1 MNKFNQPMFGDPGLE
16 GPDYVALVIEWD
28 EAVVREPLEDAVT
41 IQTRAARPSL
51 AAVLAPFKKPVVAA
65 LAGAAVALLGN
76 RLRAA

>member
-1 MNKFNQPMFGDPGLE
+1 MKKFDQPMFGDPGLE

-41 IQTRAARPSL
+41 SPMQVVRPSL
-51 AAVLAPFKKPVVAA
+51 SSLLAPFKKPVVAA